1 MNHRLLSAVALSLAL
16 VACGGGGDDE
26 YHSDSSPA
34 PSTPTNAGLQLSV
47 PAPSYPPLSEELQAF
62 TVLNDIRSRCGHGQ
76 LAQHTA
82 LDAAADGHARWL
94 TYHGT
99 FAHEQT
105 PGSTHFTGKTPLDR
119 MIAAGYLTSASQAAV
134 SEQLAVYSGG
144 ADGNDTIGFGLH
156 STRTLLNAPYHANGM
171 LAGYRDV
178 GIAIRN
184 ATDAGAADAALPGA
198 GRRAIVFNT
207 GYQQSAGSQSAAQ
220 DDNVVLTYPCD
231 GEHNVARALH
241 HEEPNPVPG
250 RNLST
255 SPLGTSIML
264 TLKEGRTLSIDSTVL
279 TNVGTGATV
288 PMRPPVT
295 GANDHLG
302 AFAVHQ
308 GYVAADVPLAAHTTY
323 RVSLTGKSNGVSF
336 LKTFSFTTGAD

>member
-1 MNHRLLSAVALSLAL
+1 MNHRLLSAAALALAL
-16 VACGGGGDDE
+16 VACGGGDDE
-26 YHSDSSPA
+26 HDASPA
-34 PSTPTNAGLQLSV
+34 EPSTPTNAGLQLSV
-47 PAPSYPPLSEELQAF
+47 PAPTYAALSEELQAF
-62 TVLNDIRSRCGHGQ
+62 TVLNDIRSRCGHGK
-76 LAQHTA
+76 LAQHSA
-82 LDAAADGHARWL
+82 LDTAADGHARWL

-105 PGSTHFTGKTPLDR
+105 PGSTHFTGKAPLDR
-119 MIAAGYLTSASQAAV
+119 MIAAGYLTNASQAAV

-144 ADGNDTIGFGLH
+144 ADGNDLIGFGLH

-184 ATDAGAADAALPGA
+184 AVDAEAPDATLPGA

-207 GYQQSAGSQSAAQ
+207 GYQASAGSQSAAQ

-231 GEHNVARALH
+231 GEQNVARALH

-250 RNLST
+250 RDLST
-255 SPLGTSIML
+255 SPLGTSIL
-264 TLKEGRTLSIDSTVL
+264 LSLKEGRTLTIDSTVL

-302 AFAVHQ
+302 AFAAHQ
-308 GYVAADVPLAAHTTY
+308 GYVAADVPLAAYTAY
-323 RVSLTGKSNGVSF
+323 RVSLTGRNNGVSF